1 MKMFGVGAFRRMFH
15 QVWDPSPAR
24 PGGGH
29 WDPRVVALGRVFGD
43 GSPVVGKYAG
53 DDLAGIKFG
62 FRQTGL

>member
-1 MKMFGVGAFRRMFH
+1 MFGVGAFRRMFY

-43 GSPVVGKYAG
+43 GSPMVGKYAG

-62 FRQTGL
+62 FWQPGP